1 MFNIFS
7 FENHVIYEITWKNI
21 VKPDRP
27 QMTIRRMRIAYWIP
41 KATNTRSEYVIFIA
55 IPQQQWLH
63 ERASALP
70 QAAATLEPEPTQHNS
85 LDRLQIRKLDS
96 TVLLFMAAD
105 TSKLIRLACCLP
117 TSPDCLAQQ
126 SRFVSSRQSDQ
137 IPAAVCIG
145 FECSCN
151 GQNVSNRTCQR
162 YAAAVGPKTQKLP

>member
-70 QAAATLEPEPTQHNS
+70 
-85 LDRLQIRKLDS
+85 
-96 TVLLFMAAD
+96 
-105 TSKLIRLACCLP
+105 
-117 TSPDCLAQQ
+117 
-126 SRFVSSRQSDQ
+126 
-137 IPAAVCIG
+137 
-145 FECSCN
+145 
-151 GQNVSNRTCQR
+151 
-162 YAAAVGPKTQKLP
+162 